1 MLILNE
7 SEKQLIAANT
17 ENERLRA
24 ELAGWKLF
32 ANELISF
39 DPNNDDEIKDAAT
52 EIAKR
57 FHEMKAECKSAK
69 ERMWETGAENE
80 QLRAELAARMRII
93 ESYQELYRAAKAEL
107 ATARNDALVSARGNG
122 KQILFYERET
132 NSWSASRKEAV
143 QLEGRANY
151 DRVVKNA
158 SDVPTRTRDRVPSSN
173 KRSKEE
179 NKCQNLK

>member
-1 MLILNE
+1 MKNLSE
-7 SEKQLIAANT
+7 SEIRGMSNELRERDKQLIAANT

-80 QLRAELAARMRII
+80 QLRAELAARMRSI

-107 ATARNDALVSARGNG
+107 ATV
-122 KQILFYERET
+122 
-132 NSWSASRKEAV
+132 ASTTSITSLR
-143 QLEGRANY
+143 R
-151 DRVVKNA
+151 
-158 SDVPTRTRDRVPSSN
+158 
-173 KRSKEE
+173 
-179 NKCQNLK
+179 